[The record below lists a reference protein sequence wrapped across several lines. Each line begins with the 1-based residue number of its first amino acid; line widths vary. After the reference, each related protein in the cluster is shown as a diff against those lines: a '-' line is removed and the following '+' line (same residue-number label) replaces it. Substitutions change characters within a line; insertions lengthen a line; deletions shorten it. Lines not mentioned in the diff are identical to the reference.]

1 MSMKLKKNNLSGQ
14 SIVEVL
20 VGAGILLM
28 AGAIAVSISLQSKKI
43 NKKADD
49 KSASTSFAGDLA
61 SLGRKMFLPS
71 PNSDGTRT
79 EGLCAYMVTAGSSGG
94 VSNIYLNIPAKDG
107 SLSKAWDATASNSN
121 WSLLKDVADEAP
133 CSGASSDFNKCFIH
147 KVYQGNV
154 TDPQTKQV
162 TYSQKVMG
170 SIKIIP
176 QYLDEKR
183 EQGFLF
189 QDLKDSQ
196 RGQNLDVKRVSF
208 RIVAK
213 VTTYSADGSGAG
225 VTNDYET
232 LIWGA
237 DAGVCDKNGYKLAP
251 SGSGQGD
258 PKGKTIYN
266 DTAFTPEGDKVF
278 TGTWEKR
285 QIQAGTLEGGL
296 IRTDSKS
303 NIEMACNET
312 RFTCTNEDYSKRQF
326 ASNIEANLALVYN
339 DKNKQGIRD
348 GSVVAVPWLEFRDL
362 ASNNETIKVSGKDF
376 NLRLDET
383 AFVFNDKDGLY
394 YTPDLKNQMRV
405 TGGSHQLFMYANND
419 TTKVCSTFCSADD
432 AAYRPSL
439 HYKLPA
445 FKNGKKVFEEE
456 IPSTAELGCT
466 VCYMKDC
473 KRYGLKT
480 FGPLKGSGR
489 IIQPD
494 EPLDGTIP
502 ECAIKSDSDVN
513 ALVLKLDSYTSTGE
527 GSCISGKVESKAN
540 GAFSYQR
547 QNCTSSLPVMC
558 FAYGKFTLAENKA
571 ISGSAHDSIPQSL
584 ASSRCYQMGKEKLS
598 KKNLNGL
605 VDQSYP
611 NDSSTASQVKAVIS
625 AVPGN
630 DDVTIVNNA
639 VQGIFLAPQSERQR
653 VYAAEWIA
661 EKHASVMGNRFWL
674 GLRADSMGNPY
685 SEIPWIQSISD
696 TENKLENQFSIFFN
710 TSSPSQISVLRH
722 EKGLKDLNIVAPTG
736 AGAGALISHHVRY
749 KGVIPVKAEQSAEFS
764 FICRKKAAPYT
775 FFVSSE
781 KNSKQSAGPDV
792 CLRAQGW
799 FLPPVT
805 PLQWAKV
812 FHLVK
817 ENHFNYSFPDPE
829 GAVGFAW
836 IALTGDGSK
845 RTESW
850 NVYSGGE
857 MGQFQASL
865 AKATLK
871 QVYRSGEEVVPSSTT
886 GNSPS
891 SSSNTSAVETI
902 LPFTCSATTNA
913 GCQGNIPE
921 CPKDT
926 SITGIKAACNLE
938 TPDPIA
944 TLDKLG
950 WNLLSVER
958 ASDVVSDGHCKINN
972 TDISS
977 GEKTLDPAE
986 FSTAG
991 KTFFCKENDNF
1002 SGGEC
1007 SVKGSVKCSPSSTAS
1022 SATPSPAD
1030 NAPSVESAYA
1040 CFKSDGTIFLDSKAN
1055 CGGNGTRLT
1064 RADMK
1069 SFVVQALWL
1078 LGSDDSKVKGI
1089 LLD

>member
-1 MSMKLKKNNLSGQ
+1 MKLKKNNLSGQ

-28 AGAIAVSISLQSKKI
+28 AGAIAISVSLQSKKI

-49 KSASTSFAGDLA
+49 KSVSTSFAGDLA

-79 EGLCAYMVTAGSSGG
+79 EGLCAYMVTTGSSGG
-94 VSNIYLNIPAKDG
+94 VSNVYLNIPAKDG

-121 WSLLKDVADEAP
+121 WSLKAVGDEAP
-133 CSGASSDFNKCFIH
+133 CVGASSDFNKCFIH

-154 TDPQTKQV
+154 TDPQTKEV

-170 SIKIIP
+170 SIKVIP

-189 QDLKDSQ
+189 QDLKDAQ

-208 RIVAK
+208 RIVAT

-237 DAGVCDKNGYKLAP
+237 DAGVCDKKINGVAYKLAP

-278 TGTWEKR
+278 TGIWEKR

-296 IRTDSKS
+296 IRTDSKA
-303 NIEMACNET
+303 NIEMSCNET

-326 ASNIEANLALVYN
+326 ASNIEANLALNYN

-362 ASNNETIKVSGKDF
+362 ASNNETLKISGKDF

-419 TTKVCSTFCSADD
+419 TTKVCSKFCSADD
-432 AAYRPSL
+432 ATYTPSL
-439 HYKLPA
+439 HYKFPS
-445 FKNGKKVFEEE
+445 FKDGKKVFEEE
-456 IPSTAELGCT
+456 IPGSAELGCT

-480 FGPLKGSGR
+480 FGPLKGERGR

-527 GSCISGKVESKAN
+527 GSCISGKVESKSN
-540 GAFSYQR
+540 GTFSYQR
-547 QNCTSSLPVMC
+547 QSCTSSLPVMC

-571 ISGSAHDSIPQSL
+571 TSGSAHDSIPQSL
-584 ASSRCYQMGKEKLS
+584 ASSRCYQMGKENFS
-598 KKNLNGL
+598 KKSLNGL

-661 EKHASVMGNRFWL
+661 EKHASVMSNRFWL

-685 SEIPWIQSISD
+685 SEIPWVQSISD
-696 TENKLENQFSIFFN
+696 TENKIENQFSIFFN
-710 TSSPSQISVLRH
+710 TRSPSQISVLRH

-792 CLRAQGW
+792 CSKAQGW

-829 GAVGFAW
+829 GAVGLAW
-836 IALTGDGSK
+836 IALMGDGSK

-857 MGQFQASL
+857 VGQFQTALTKS
-865 AKATLK
+865 TVK
-871 QVYRSGEEVVPSSTT
+871 QIYRDGEEIVPVSAT
-886 GNSPS
+886 S
-891 SSSNTSAVETI
+891 SSSSSTS
-902 LPFTCSATTNA
+902 S
-913 GCQGNIPE
+913 
-921 CPKDT
+921 
-926 SITGIKAACNLE
+926 S
-938 TPDPIA
+938 
-944 TLDKLG
+944 
-950 WNLLSVER
+950 S
-958 ASDVVSDGHCKINN
+958 S
-972 TDISS
+972 ISS
-977 GEKTLDPAE
+977 SASTSSNLDE
-986 FSTAG
+986 STV
-991 KTFFCKENDNF
+991 
-1002 SGGEC
+1002 
-1007 SVKGSVKCSPSSTAS
+1007 SVKSV
-1022 SATPSPAD
+1022 
-1030 NAPSVESAYA
+1030 YA

-1055 CGGNGTRLT
+1055 CGENGTRLT

-1078 LGSDDSKVKGI
+1078 LGSDDSKEKGI